1 MNHGVRAAAALAAL
15 GVRLGLRLGLG
26 LGLGLVLG
34 RIGVGVGVGVGLR
47 QPRDEFIEAGERAW
61 VVVGARLRLERR
73 QRLGARIEG
82 GEAGAAK
89 A

>member
-15 GVRLGLRLGLG
+15 GVRLRLGLG
-26 LGLGLVLG
+26 LGLDLG
-34 RIGVGVGVGVGLR
+34 RVGVGVGVGVGLR

-61 VVVGARLRLERR
+61 VVGGARLRLERR